1 MVGSRRAASMN
12 RTIELALVTLIL
24 VLGSGRAQEAQ
35 KPPEKAPQPDPIE
48 VIVAEI
54 RTAELAAKSFA
65 TELVTEGRLPGDLS
79 FTTIGSI
86 HVLRGTQ
93 SNLQNSATAS
103 TSDKLRTSVQFSWGN
118 GVVGIW
124 ETLRTA
130 DGILVY
136 QDDPAFGEVLV
147 RFSPSLVTD
156 LEWAGEVLK
165 RADLPGMKDARADA
179 PLGSSMLDDL
189 RQHFQLVRGER
200 KDRAGEA
207 GIWLEGKRRPGLSD
221 QDSDL
226 PMADRVE
233 AFVRQKDHALLEVVH
248 YAADKV
254 VQRIEVKKLEVD
266 AAFAEA
272 VFTLDRRGL
281 KAREAEDYPPMRE
294 QIRRALDQAESKSGP
309 DVVRPSKRK

>member
-24 VLGSGRAQEAQ
+24 VLGSGRAQEAP

-79 FTTIGSI
+79 FTTVGSI

>member
-24 VLGSGRAQEAQ
+24 VLGSGRAQEVP

-79 FTTIGSI
+79 FTTVGSI

-93 SNLQNSATAS
+93 SNLLNSATQS
-103 TSDKLRTSVQFSWGN
+103 TPGKLRSSVQFSWGN

-189 RQHFQLVRGER
+189 RQHFLLVRGER